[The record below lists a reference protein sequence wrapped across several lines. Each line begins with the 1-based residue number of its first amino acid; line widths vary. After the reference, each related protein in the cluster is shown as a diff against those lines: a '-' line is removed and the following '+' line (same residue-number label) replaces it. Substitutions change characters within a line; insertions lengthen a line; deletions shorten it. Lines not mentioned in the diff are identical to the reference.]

1 MTTKM
6 SFQLID
12 SRAKNLRF
20 RNFDSFS
27 PGAIVSFSRSLLT
40 SSISSFLSSLT
51 GVMLVMSMSW
61 WWSII
66 IGPIDPWSWKEFRN
80 MKRTPVT
87 IGNPLSRNSSNSNS
101 NNFGG
106 VSVNSVSNKNCAQ
119 YLGAS
124 SDLYQEVTCLHFLHL
139 HPQYS
144 QNLSLG
150 VMKELNTMLLK
161 YNPDIKG
168 VPLLYSRIELTPAPS
183 THAIPIPAPSGYP
196 TPISYSNVAV
206 TSAAIIAENPQL
218 QIWIRVRWLAFCP
231 SPGSRVV
238 GSVVKQGPEQIN
250 FLLLGLFNATI
261 KRSQLAGTLEWS
273 EEDSSWIIPAHG
285 RRIGLGNLLE
295 FEVLSV
301 KTELNLLRIVGS
313 LDKMQQPAQSKKKT
327 LHG

>member
-1 MTTKM
+1 
-6 SFQLID
+6 
-12 SRAKNLRF
+12 
-20 RNFDSFS
+20 
-27 PGAIVSFSRSLLT
+27 
-40 SSISSFLSSLT
+40 
-51 GVMLVMSMSW
+51 
-61 WWSII
+61 
-66 IGPIDPWSWKEFRN
+66 

-87 IGNPLSRNSSNSNS
+87 IGNPLSRNSSSGNFNVTTTTPLNTNSS
-101 NNFGG
+101 
-106 VSVNSVSNKNCAQ
+106 Q

-124 SDLYQEVTCLHFLHL
+124 SDLYQEVTCLHFIHL

-161 YNPDIKG
+161 YNTDIKG
-168 VPLLYSRIELTPAPS
+168 VPLLYSRVELTPAPS
-183 THAIPIPAPSGYP
+183 TQAIPIPSPSGYP
-196 TPISYSNVAV
+196 TPISYSNVTV

-218 QIWIRVRWLAFCP
+218 HLWIRVRWLAFCP

-250 FLLLGLFNATI
+250 LLLLGLFNATI

-285 RRIGLGNLLE
+285 SRIGLGNLLE

-301 KTELNLLRIVGS
+301 KTELNMLRIVGS
-313 LDKMQQPAQSKKKT
+313 LDKMQQPAQLKKKT
-327 LHG
+327 LI